1 MDGLFRGILGILL
14 GAGLYSEVYPLIQ
27 GNLLQA
33 GAYGKLTFPAVAGVN
48 HWAVILPLVILGGGF
63 LLWLDRKGV

>member
-27 GNLLQA
+27 ENLLKT
-33 GAYGKLTFPAVAGVN
+33 GAYGKLTFPALAGVN
-48 HWAVILPLVILGGGF
+48 HWGLIVPAVFVFGGF
-63 LLWLDRKGV
+63 LLWLDRQGV